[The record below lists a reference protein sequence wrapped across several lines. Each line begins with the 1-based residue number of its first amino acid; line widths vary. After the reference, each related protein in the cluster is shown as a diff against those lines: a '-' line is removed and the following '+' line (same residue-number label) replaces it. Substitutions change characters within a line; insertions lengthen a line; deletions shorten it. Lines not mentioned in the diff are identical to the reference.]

1 MGYEENARL
10 NHRNGSNCSASLF
23 KAFAD
28 KLGMSAEEAAR
39 IAPAPRSEGG
49 KCGGFL
55 AGKKLFEMIKPE
67 AVEELEKR
75 FLEQHGDD
83 KCASLIMKRRLQGK
97 NCNNCGRVKGRT
109 YETRKRSDHE
119 RSVRGNAT

>member
-1 MGYEENARL
+1 MGYGEIARG

-28 KLGMSAEEAAR
+28 KLGMSEDEAAR

-55 AGKKLFEMIKPE
+55 AGKKMLEMIKPE
-67 AVEELEKR
+67 AVEEFEKR
-75 FLEQHGDD
+75 FLEQNGGNE
-83 KCASLIMKRRLQGK
+83 CAGLILKRRLQGK
-97 NCNNCGRVKGRT
+97 NCNDLVG
-109 YETRKRSDHE
+109 ETASIIE
-119 RSVRGNAT
+119 SLL